1 MSNQVSKR
9 SLWVW
14 YSDAPHGGYLFEG
27 NPNRVCPP
35 FHLGRIDNIIN
46 GERLVCA
53 NTRKALEMNFEVAVW
68 DNKFPQF
75 KIKPV
80 SVMVEIRPYYKRKQ
94 KESRHD

>member
-1 MSNQVSKR
+1 MNKQ

-14 YSDAPHGGYLFEG
+14 YSDAPHGGYLFQG
-27 NPNRVCPP
+27 NPNREYPS

-53 NTRKALEMNFEVAVW
+53 GTKKVLEMDFRVAEW
-68 DNKFPQF
+68 NHRFPQF
-75 KIKPV
+75 KVKPV

-94 KESRHD
+94 VEA